1 MSGGNTLLGE
11 LHEAGRT
18 ARAIAALP
26 PEALDRLQGY
36 ALLLQGLA
44 RRQADGERL
53 SGWKVAFAGRA
64 AQVRFGLD
72 EPVYG
77 GLTAVM
83 EVEPG
88 RTVSLGQLIHP
99 RLEVELA
106 FVFGRALVPGEYS
119 DEAILAAI
127 SEVAPAFEIADCRW
141 QGWRFGLGAF
151 LADNAA
157 AGLYRVGPRV
167 PFDPVRHACVA
178 YHLEHEGEYLGSGDT
193 QDREDSPLFN
203 LCWLVRRLL
212 ADGHRVEAGQVVLS
226 GALLA
231 PMDIQPGTYHLH
243 MLGTELALIF
253 QAGVAPVQTPTDVT
267 DD

>member
-1 MSGGNTLLGE
+1 MSGANALLGQ
-11 LHEAGRT
+11 LYEAERT
-18 ARAIAALP
+18 AQPITPLP
-26 PEALDRLQGY
+26 VDALDRLEGY
-36 ALLLQGLA
+36 SLLLQGLA
-44 RRQADGERL
+44 RRQAGGERL

-64 AQVRFGLD
+64 AQARFGLD

-77 GLTAVM
+77 GLTAAM

-88 RTVSLGQLIHP
+88 GTVSFERLIQP
-99 RLEVELA
+99 KLEVELA
-106 FVFGRALVPGEYS
+106 LVFGRTLVPGDYR
-119 DEAILAAI
+119 DEDILAAI
-127 SEVAPAFEIADCRW
+127 AEVAPAFEIADCRW

-157 AGLYRVGPRV
+157 AGLYCVGPRV
-167 PFDPVRHACVA
+167 PFEPVRHACVS
-178 YHLEHEGEYLGSGDT
+178 YRLEHAGVPLGSGDT

-212 ADGHRVEAGQVVLS
+212 ADGQRVEAGQVVLS

-231 PMDIQPGTYHLH
+231 PMDIQPGTYRLH
-243 MLGTELALIF
+243 MLGTELALVF
-253 QAGVAPVQTPTDVT
+253 QAGIAPVQTPADVT

>member
-1 MSGGNTLLGE
+1 MSGVTRLLGQ
-11 LHEAGRT
+11 LHEAWRT
-18 ARAIAALP
+18 AQPIEPLP
-26 PEALDRLQGY
+26 PEALDRQEGY
-36 ALLLQGLA
+36 GLLRQGLA
-44 RRQADGERL
+44 RRLADGERL

-64 AQVRFGLD
+64 AQTRFGLD

-77 GLTAVM
+77 ALTSVM
-83 EVEPG
+83 AVEPG
-88 RTVSLGQLIHP
+88 SAVSLGRLIQP
-99 RLEVELA
+99 KLEVELA
-106 FVFGRALVPGEYS
+106 FTFACTLVPGDYED
-119 DEAILAAI
+119 DEILAAI
-127 SEVAPAFEIADCRW
+127 AEVSPAFEIADCRW

-157 AGLYRVGPRV
+157 AGLYCVGPPV

-178 YHLEHEGEYLGSGDT
+178 YQLEHEGVYLGSGDT

-231 PMDIQPGTYHLH
+231 PMDIQPGAYRLH
-243 MLGTELALIF
+243 MLGTELALVF
-253 QAGVAPVQTPTDVT
+253 QTGIAPEQTPAAAT